1 MRSYE
6 FVSEKAV
13 SKKQQQFF
21 GIVRAM
27 QKGDMKKGGEAGEVA
42 KDMKVSDVK
51 DFAKTKH
58 KGLPTKKKSEGYAN
72 DQREKTQR
80 QLAAHEKAMVKS
92 AKKSINK
99 YENFDDDEEVEYYN
113 EINPVVIKA
122 WKSVYPDVPLKAID
136 NEDMYMQYTTADEYE
151 HHGGNGK
158 DFYLSL
164 GVQYIGYE
172 EPPMGYVNVSDAYAG
187 NYKGVIAKIIAA
199 LFEWLEKQHPNMKVR
214 ELGIHM
220 NRNAEAW
227 DAIAQKVGA
236 QIEKRGYYENFA
248 DRMKKKTQDQLAA
261 HDKAMI
267 KSARKSIE
275 KYEKNKNKNE
285 EAAGVGIVTKQNA
298 TADVP
303 VGGEYMNVKKLFPK
317 NKKKKTKEDNVQE
330 LVVKQQRPKIDVIYN
345 IADRKDNS
353 PFPLS
358 YKDTGGA
365 SSGGMVYITPENAKK
380 FVQFYERRAKDEQ
393 QLMLQALKSVSGLK
407 NLFTN
412 IGLEIAKIE
421 TKKEENYER
430 EDLPQIKNKHLE
442 HIRHT
447 VETVEIGD
455 IVPVQNEFI
464 FENFKKQVDKI
475 SEGSYAPIIV
485 DCNNKIINGHHRY
498 AALQMLGETNVK
510 VAKLFLTVNA
520 VVENFADGKKKG
532 KSRPGRVKKSGAS
545 CNGSVTSLRKKA
557 KNAGGEKG
565 RMYHWCANMK
575 SGRKKG

>member
-58 KGLPTKKKSEGYAN
+58 KGLPTKKKSEGYAD

-80 QLAAHEKAMVKS
+80 QLAAHEKAMIKS
-92 AKKSINK
+92 AK
-99 YENFDDDEEVEYYN
+99 
-113 EINPVVIKA
+113 
-122 WKSVYPDVPLKAID
+122 
-136 NEDMYMQYTTADEYE
+136 
-151 HHGGNGK
+151 
-158 DFYLSL
+158 
-164 GVQYIGYE
+164 
-172 EPPMGYVNVSDAYAG
+172 
-187 NYKGVIAKIIAA
+187 
-199 LFEWLEKQHPNMKVR
+199 
-214 ELGIHM
+214 
-220 NRNAEAW
+220 
-227 DAIAQKVGA
+227 
-236 QIEKRGYYENFA
+236 
-248 DRMKKKTQDQLAA
+248 
-261 HDKAMI
+261 
-267 KSARKSIE
+267 KSIE
-275 KYEKNKNKNE
+275 KYEKNKNKKEVNEKHVDEIIPAMAARAAMGIAGRAIAKGAANAITSEPSDTVNASTNPKKKKKLFPKKNKNE

-421 TKKEENYER
+421 TTKEENYER

-455 IVPVQNEFI
+455 IVPVQNEFV

-520 VVENFADGKKKG
+520 VFENFADGKKKG

>member
-58 KGLPTKKKSEGYAN
+58 KGLPTKKKSEGYAD

-80 QLAAHEKAMVKS
+80 QLAA
-92 AKKSINK
+92 
-99 YENFDDDEEVEYYN
+99 N
-113 EINPVVIKA
+113 E
-122 WKSVYPDVPLKAID
+122 
-136 NEDMYMQYTTADEYE
+136 
-151 HHGGNGK
+151 
-158 DFYLSL
+158 
-164 GVQYIGYE
+164 
-172 EPPMGYVNVSDAYAG
+172 
-187 NYKGVIAKIIAA
+187 
-199 LFEWLEKQHPNMKVR
+199 
-214 ELGIHM
+214 
-220 NRNAEAW
+220 
-227 DAIAQKVGA
+227 
-236 QIEKRGYYENFA
+236 
-248 DRMKKKTQDQLAA
+248 
-261 HDKAMI
+261 KAMI
-267 KSARKSIE
+267 KSSKKSIE

-421 TKKEENYER
+421 TTKEESCTSCKS
-430 EDLPQIKNKHLE
+430 IK
-442 HIRHT
+442 
-447 VETVEIGD
+447 
-455 IVPVQNEFI
+455 
-464 FENFKKQVDKI
+464 
-475 SEGSYAPIIV
+475 
-485 DCNNKIINGHHRY
+485 
-498 AALQMLGETNVK
+498 
-510 VAKLFLTVNA
+510 
-520 VVENFADGKKKG
+520 
-532 KSRPGRVKKSGAS
+532 
-545 CNGSVTSLRKKA
+545 
-557 KNAGGEKG
+557 
-565 RMYHWCANMK
+565 
-575 SGRKKG
+575 

>member
-1 MRSYE
+1 
-6 FVSEKAV
+6 
-13 SKKQQQFF
+13 
-21 GIVRAM
+21 M

-58 KGLPTKKKSEGYAN
+58 KGLPAKKKSEGYAD
-72 DQREKTQR
+72 DQREKT
-80 QLAAHEKAMVKS
+80 
-92 AKKSINK
+92 
-99 YENFDDDEEVEYYN
+99 
-113 EINPVVIKA
+113 
-122 WKSVYPDVPLKAID
+122 
-136 NEDMYMQYTTADEYE
+136 
-151 HHGGNGK
+151 
-158 DFYLSL
+158 
-164 GVQYIGYE
+164 
-172 EPPMGYVNVSDAYAG
+172 
-187 NYKGVIAKIIAA
+187 
-199 LFEWLEKQHPNMKVR
+199 
-214 ELGIHM
+214 
-220 NRNAEAW
+220 
-227 DAIAQKVGA
+227 
-236 QIEKRGYYENFA
+236 KR
-248 DRMKKKTQDQLAA
+248 QLAA

-267 KSARKSIE
+267 KSAKKSIE

-330 LVVKQQRPKIDVIYN
+330 LVVKQQRPKIDVINN
-345 IADRKDNS
+345 IAMRKDNN

-380 FVQFYERRAKDEQ
+380 FIQFYDRRAEDEQ

-407 NLFTN
+407 NLFN
-412 IGLEIAKIE
+412 NLGLEVAKIE
-421 TKKEENYER
+421 ATKEEQYTR
-430 EDLPQIKNKHLE
+430 EQLPQIKNKHLDK
-442 HIRHT
+442 IRHT
-447 VETVEIGD
+447 VETIEIGD
-455 IVPVQNEFI
+455 IIPVQEQFI
-464 FENFKKQVDKI
+464 FENFKKQID
-475 SEGSYAPIIV
+475 SLTEGNYKPIIV

-498 AALQMLGETNVK
+498 AALQMLGETDVK

-545 CNGSVTSLRKKA
+545 CNGSVSELRKKA

-575 SGRKKG
+575 SGRKKGK

>member
-1 MRSYE
+1 MRSFE

-58 KGLPTKKKSEGYAN
+58 KGLPAKKKSEGYAD
-72 DQREKTQR
+72 DQREKT
-80 QLAAHEKAMVKS
+80 
-92 AKKSINK
+92 
-99 YENFDDDEEVEYYN
+99 
-113 EINPVVIKA
+113 
-122 WKSVYPDVPLKAID
+122 
-136 NEDMYMQYTTADEYE
+136 
-151 HHGGNGK
+151 
-158 DFYLSL
+158 
-164 GVQYIGYE
+164 
-172 EPPMGYVNVSDAYAG
+172 
-187 NYKGVIAKIIAA
+187 
-199 LFEWLEKQHPNMKVR
+199 
-214 ELGIHM
+214 
-220 NRNAEAW
+220 
-227 DAIAQKVGA
+227 
-236 QIEKRGYYENFA
+236 KR
-248 DRMKKKTQDQLAA
+248 QLAA

-267 KSARKSIE
+267 KSAKKSIE

-330 LVVKQQRPKIDVIYN
+330 LVVKQQRPKIDVINN
-345 IADRKDNS
+345 IAMRKDNN

-380 FVQFYERRAKDEQ
+380 FIQFYDRRAEDEQ

-407 NLFTN
+407 NLFN
-412 IGLEIAKIE
+412 NLGLEVAKIE
-421 TKKEENYER
+421 ATKEEQYTR
-430 EDLPQIKNKHLE
+430 EQLPQIKNKHLDK
-442 HIRHT
+442 IRHT
-447 VETVEIGD
+447 VETIEIGD
-455 IVPVQNEFI
+455 IIPVQEQFI
-464 FENFKKQVDKI
+464 FENFKKQID
-475 SEGSYAPIIV
+475 SLTEGNYKPIIV

-498 AALQMLGETNVK
+498 AALQMLGETDVK

-545 CNGSVTSLRKKA
+545 CNGSVSELRKKA

-575 SGRKKG
+575 SGRKKGK

>member
-1 MRSYE
+1 MRSFE

-58 KGLPTKKKSEGYAN
+58 KGLPTKKKSEGYAD

-80 QLAAHEKAMVKS
+80 QLAAHEKAMIKS
-92 AKKSINK
+92 AK
-99 YENFDDDEEVEYYN
+99 
-113 EINPVVIKA
+113 
-122 WKSVYPDVPLKAID
+122 
-136 NEDMYMQYTTADEYE
+136 
-151 HHGGNGK
+151 
-158 DFYLSL
+158 
-164 GVQYIGYE
+164 
-172 EPPMGYVNVSDAYAG
+172 
-187 NYKGVIAKIIAA
+187 
-199 LFEWLEKQHPNMKVR
+199 
-214 ELGIHM
+214 
-220 NRNAEAW
+220 
-227 DAIAQKVGA
+227 
-236 QIEKRGYYENFA
+236 
-248 DRMKKKTQDQLAA
+248 
-261 HDKAMI
+261 
-267 KSARKSIE
+267 KSIE

-298 TADVP
+298 TVDVP
-303 VGGEYMNVKKLFPK
+303 VGGEYQNVKKLFPK
-317 NKKKKTKEDNVQE
+317 KKKKTKEDNVQE
-330 LVVKQQRPKIDVIYN
+330 LVVKQQRPKIDVINN
-345 IADRKDNS
+345 IAMRKDNN

-380 FVQFYERRAKDEQ
+380 FIQFYDRRAEDEQ

-412 IGLEIAKIE
+412 IGLEVAKIE
-421 TKKEENYER
+421 TSKEEQYTR
-430 EDLPQIKNKHLE
+430 EELPQIKNKHLDK
-442 HIRHT
+442 IRHT
-447 VETVEIGD
+447 VETIEIGD
-455 IVPVQNEFI
+455 LIPVQEQFI
-464 FENFKKQVDKI
+464 FENFKKKI
-475 SEGSYAPIIV
+475 DSLIEGNYKPIIV

-498 AALQMLGETNVK
+498 AALQMLGETDVK

-545 CNGSVTSLRKKA
+545 CNGSVSELRKKA

-575 SGRKKG
+575 SGKK

>member
-58 KGLPTKKKSEGYAN
+58 KGLPTKKKSEGYAD
-72 DQREKTQR
+72 DQKEKTQR
-80 QLAAHEKAMVKS
+80 QLAAHEKAMIKS
-92 AKKSINK
+92 AKKS
-99 YENFDDDEEVEYYN
+99 V
-113 EINPVVIKA
+113 
-122 WKSVYPDVPLKAID
+122 
-136 NEDMYMQYTTADEYE
+136 
-151 HHGGNGK
+151 
-158 DFYLSL
+158 
-164 GVQYIGYE
+164 
-172 EPPMGYVNVSDAYAG
+172 
-187 NYKGVIAKIIAA
+187 
-199 LFEWLEKQHPNMKVR
+199 
-214 ELGIHM
+214 
-220 NRNAEAW
+220 
-227 DAIAQKVGA
+227 
-236 QIEKRGYYENFA
+236 
-248 DRMKKKTQDQLAA
+248 
-261 HDKAMI
+261 
-267 KSARKSIE
+267 E
-275 KYEKNKNKNE
+275 KYEKNKKVKGSKTNVLFNLGMTESKDPALHIRQALQLEKRAEAIWQKSVGRQFPWKSTEQKLRQIGMSIQAGHDRKTSFLINDLNKFYNEFISWIQKNKLPNELIRLLKQIQKLLVDNIKNE

-421 TKKEENYER
+421 TTKEENYER

-455 IVPVQNEFI
+455 IVPVQNEFV

-545 CNGSVTSLRKKA
+545 CNGSVTSLRKKS

>member
-1 MRSYE
+1 MRSFE

-58 KGLPTKKKSEGYAN
+58 KGLPTKKKSEGYAD

-80 QLAAHEKAMVKS
+80 QLAAHEKAMIKS
-92 AKKSINK
+92 AK
-99 YENFDDDEEVEYYN
+99 
-113 EINPVVIKA
+113 
-122 WKSVYPDVPLKAID
+122 
-136 NEDMYMQYTTADEYE
+136 
-151 HHGGNGK
+151 
-158 DFYLSL
+158 
-164 GVQYIGYE
+164 
-172 EPPMGYVNVSDAYAG
+172 
-187 NYKGVIAKIIAA
+187 
-199 LFEWLEKQHPNMKVR
+199 
-214 ELGIHM
+214 
-220 NRNAEAW
+220 
-227 DAIAQKVGA
+227 
-236 QIEKRGYYENFA
+236 
-248 DRMKKKTQDQLAA
+248 
-261 HDKAMI
+261 
-267 KSARKSIE
+267 KSIE

-298 TADVP
+298 TVDVP
-303 VGGEYMNVKKLFPK
+303 VGGEYQNVKKLFPK
-317 NKKKKTKEDNVQE
+317 KKKKTKEDNVQE
-330 LVVKQQRPKIDVIYN
+330 LVVKQQRPKIDVINN
-345 IADRKDNS
+345 IAMRKDNN

-380 FVQFYERRAKDEQ
+380 FIQFYDRRAEDEQ

-412 IGLEIAKIE
+412 IGLEVAKIE
-421 TKKEENYER
+421 TSKEEQYTR
-430 EDLPQIKNKHLE
+430 EELPQIKNKHLDK
-442 HIRHT
+442 IRHT
-447 VETVEIGD
+447 VETIEIGD
-455 IVPVQNEFI
+455 LIPVQEQFI
-464 FENFKKQVDKI
+464 FENFKKKI
-475 SEGSYAPIIV
+475 DSLIEGNYKPIIV

-498 AALQMLGETNVK
+498 AALQMLGETDVK

-545 CNGSVTSLRKKA
+545 CNGSVSELRKKA

-575 SGRKKG
+575 SGRKKGK

>member
-1 MRSYE
+1 MRAHQFLIEEKEITVYTDPSYQGATLDD
-6 FVSEKAV
+6 KYWN
-13 SKKQQQFF
+13 SKSSQQIDFDKLEPF
-21 GIVRAM
+21 EPADKM
-27 QKGDMKKGGEAGEVA
+27 KGKKSADNMKKFADKIKAGEEIKPIIVTP
-42 KDMKVSDVK
+42 KDGKYLILDGHHRY
-51 DFAKTKH
+51 FA
-58 KGLPTKKKSEGYAN
+58 A
-72 DQREKTQR
+72 R
-80 QLAAHEKAMVKS
+80 
-92 AKKSINK
+92 
-99 YENFDDDEEVEYYN
+99 
-113 EINPVVIKA
+113 
-122 WKSVYPDVPLKAID
+122 
-136 NEDMYMQYTTADEYE
+136 
-151 HHGGNGK
+151 
-158 DFYLSL
+158 
-164 GVQYIGYE
+164 
-172 EPPMGYVNVSDAYAG
+172 
-187 NYKGVIAKIIAA
+187 IAKVDSMEAVVVP
-199 LFEWLEKQHPNMKVR
+199 EKFVTFTDEVPDESEQHKQ
-214 ELGIHM
+214 EYHG
-220 NRNAEAW
+220 
-227 DAIAQKVGA
+227 
-236 QIEKRGYYENFA
+236 
-248 DRMKKKTQDQLAA
+248 
-261 HDKAMI
+261 
-267 KSARKSIE
+267 
-275 KYEKNKNKNE
+275 E

-330 LVVKQQRPKIDVIYN
+330 LVVKQQRPKIDVINN
-345 IADRKDNS
+345 IAMRKDNN

-365 SSGGMVYITPENAKK
+365 SSGGMVYITPDNAKK
-380 FVQFYERRAKDEQ
+380 FIQFYDRRAEDEQ

-407 NLFTN
+407 NLFN
-412 IGLEIAKIE
+412 NLGLEVAKIE
-421 TKKEENYER
+421 ATKEENYER

-455 IVPVQNEFI
+455 IIPVQNEFVL
-464 FENFKKQVDKI
+464 ENFKKQVDKI

-498 AALQMLGETNVK
+498 AALQMLGETDVN

-575 SGRKKG
+575 SGRKKGK